1 MSYEVWGEPEEYPE
15 CPHCEENAKVTDDLA
30 QLVARLAHSLRR
42 AAPDNDLPAKALD
55 YLQREGLA
63 GSPLRETP
71 NGALRGEPLAASPSR
86 KQGSTS
92 GDANG

>member
-15 CPHCEENAKVTDDLA
+15 CPHCEENAGITDNLA
-30 QLVARLAHSLRR
+30 KLVARLAHALRK

-55 YLQREGLA
+55 YLQREGLI

-71 NGALRGEPLAASPSR
+71 NATGEARPE
-86 KQGSTS
+86 
-92 GDANG
+92 